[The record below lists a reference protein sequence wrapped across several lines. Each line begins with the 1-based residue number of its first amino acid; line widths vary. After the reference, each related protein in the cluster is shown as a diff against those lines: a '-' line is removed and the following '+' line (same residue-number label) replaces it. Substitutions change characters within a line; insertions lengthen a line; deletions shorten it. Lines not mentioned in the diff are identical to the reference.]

1 MDAELTLFCCRW
13 TWLVAQQKPYHLITA
28 IKWED
33 LHGYLLFCA
42 DSINQN
48 YLMVGF
54 LRSIYG
60 QSTTTVSIKATKG
73 NVNDTTR
80 RRSALSIVIVVAVAP
95 LKLFTYSLR
104 GINYCSFL
112 LHNFHFPNL
121 SPSAF
126 NIVVL
131 FCYPAASPLV
141 FTGRWVKVNR
151 TAWMLPLACHQH
163 TQPPDVTCNSHLTT
177 K

>member
-112 LHNFHFPNL
+112 LHNFHFSNL

-131 FCYPAASPLV
+131 FCYPATSPLV
-141 FTGRWVKVNR
+141 FTGR
-151 TAWMLPLACHQH
+151 
-163 TQPPDVTCNSHLTT
+163 
-177 K
+177 

>member
-1 MDAELTLFCCRW
+1 MGRS
-13 TWLVAQQKPYHLITA
+13 TWLSIILCWFHKSKLFNGRVLA
-28 IKWED
+28 IN
-33 LHGYLLFCA
+33 
-42 DSINQN
+42 I
-48 YLMVGF
+48 
-54 LRSIYG
+54 RSEH
-60 QSTTTVSIKATKG
+60 TTVSIKATKG